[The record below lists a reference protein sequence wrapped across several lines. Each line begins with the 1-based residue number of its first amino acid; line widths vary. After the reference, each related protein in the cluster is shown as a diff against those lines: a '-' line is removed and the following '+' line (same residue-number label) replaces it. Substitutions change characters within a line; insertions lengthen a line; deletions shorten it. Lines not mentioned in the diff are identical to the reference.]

1 MTETDLIDMFTEAE
15 SVSEAG
21 ITNITFRL
29 SEITATLKET
39 EYADADFK
47 ADLEIDRES
56 DTGNSENVVESILN
70 ELADIYNDMENDF
83 RYIQPTTLECT
94 SV

>member
-1 MTETDLIDMFTEAE
+1 MFTEAD
-15 SVSEAG
+15 SVSEAD
-21 ITNITFRL
+21 ITNIIFRL
-29 SEITATLKET
+29 SEITTILKET
-39 EYADADFK
+39 EFADADFK
-47 ADLEIDRES
+47 AHLEIDGES
-56 DTGNSENVVESILN
+56 DTGNSENLVESILN